1 MTLMTDVEVRSALGS
16 LPGWRREGKEL
27 TKEYRF
33 PDFMGAIRFVNRIA
47 EVAEAAGHH
56 PDLTVGWG
64 RVGVALSTH
73 SEGGITA
80 NDTALAATIESL
92 DRS

>member
-1 MTLMTDVEVRSALGS
+1 MALLTDSEVQAALGS
-16 LPGWRREGKEL
+16 LPGWKREGREL

-33 PDFMGAIRFVNRIA
+33 PDFMAAIRFTNRIA
-47 EVAEAAGHH
+47 DAAEAAGHH
-56 PDLTVGWG
+56 PDLSVGWG